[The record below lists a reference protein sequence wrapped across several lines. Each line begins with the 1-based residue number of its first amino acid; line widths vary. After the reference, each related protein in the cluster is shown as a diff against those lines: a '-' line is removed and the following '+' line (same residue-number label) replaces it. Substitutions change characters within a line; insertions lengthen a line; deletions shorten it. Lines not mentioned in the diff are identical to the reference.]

1 MLAQTLWFTF
11 QASLSNCSSELIL
24 FSQNR
29 KINWKST
36 SLNFE
41 CHIVCSCNINQFL
54 SLLLCIKTKLFKGK
68 NLNCT
73 RSLLDSFL
81 KRRLNL
87 NSMSMVLSCGQ
98 NSNFQQ
104 FFTTFDRQTLLLISN
119 FQQFHKVSYR
129 KLNAY
134 PSISRSR
141 LSTASKLKMKQQL
154 ASTASGS

>member
-1 MLAQTLWFTF
+1 MLYNLVYDWMLAQTLWFTF

-54 SLLLCIKTKLFKGK
+54 SLLLCIKTKLLKGK

-73 RSLLDSFL
+73 RSLLDIFL
-81 KRRLNL
+81 KGRLKFLMCTHWIENL
-87 NSMSMVLSCGQ
+87 SNVLKNWSRPLLVLHWLIKLIDLREHAIVLSKEP
-98 NSNFQQ
+98 
-104 FFTTFDRQTLLLISN
+104 L
-119 FQQFHKVSYR
+119 VY
-129 KLNAY
+129 
-134 PSISRSR
+134 
-141 LSTASKLKMKQQL
+141 
-154 ASTASGS
+154 